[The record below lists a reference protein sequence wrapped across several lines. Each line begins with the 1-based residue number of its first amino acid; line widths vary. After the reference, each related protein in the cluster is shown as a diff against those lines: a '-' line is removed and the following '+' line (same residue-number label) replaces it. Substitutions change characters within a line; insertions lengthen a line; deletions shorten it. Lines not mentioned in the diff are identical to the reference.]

1 MSISGVSSSSSYVYQ
16 PNDSRSSTG
25 KEQGL
30 SREAALTEAE
40 QREVTQLETRDRK
53 VRAHEAAHVAA
64 GGNLVTRGATYS
76 FRTGPDGERYAVGGE
91 VRIDTSE
98 GKTPEETADKARQI
112 ASAALAPADPSSQD
126 RQVAAKARAME
137 VEARAEI
144 VAQRAAETQE
154 SSQQEKAAAP
164 VRDLSRSY
172 GSTTASGNTIDTY
185 A

>member
-1 MSISGVSSSSSYVYQ
+1 MSISGISSSGHVH
-16 PNDSRSSTG
+16 PPIDSRSSAG

-30 SREAALTEAE
+30 AREEALTEAE
-40 QREVTQLETRDRK
+40 QREVAELEARDRE

-64 GGNLVTRGATYS
+64 GGGLVTSGATYS

-98 GKTPEETADKARQI
+98 GSTPEETADKARQI
-112 ASAALAPADPSSQD
+112 AAAALAPADPSSQD

-137 VEARAEI
+137 AEARAEI
-144 VAQRAAETQE
+144 VALRAEEAQRGSEQE
-154 SSQQEKAAAP
+154 DPATP
-164 VRDLSRSY
+164 VHDLSRAY
-172 GSTTASGNTIDTY
+172 GNSAPSGRSVDVY